1 MEYGN
6 LQDAFR
12 GPFFK
17 SYYNYY
23 DDGLA
28 YYLNNSKIYTIQ
40 KKARNLRNQP
50 KYNFFKNTSYAVN
63 GLKDLIKTET
73 SFKIELI
80 ITIILL
86 PVIIFVDAT
95 LTNKALMFI
104 SLMGMILA
112 ETINSA
118 IERVVDL
125 VTLEH
130 HHMAGRAK
138 DVGSAIVFLSIFIFV
153 VTWSIILIDTYI

>member
-1 MEYGN
+1 M
-6 LQDAFR
+6 
-12 GPFFK
+12 
-17 SYYNYY
+17 
-23 DDGLA
+23 
-28 YYLNNSKIYTIQ
+28 
-40 KKARNLRNQP
+40 RNQP
-50 KYNFFKNTSYAVN
+50 KYNFFKNSTYALK
-63 GLKDLIKTET
+63 GLIDLIKTET

>member
-1 MEYGN
+1 M
-6 LQDAFR
+6 
-12 GPFFK
+12 
-17 SYYNYY
+17 
-23 DDGLA
+23 
-28 YYLNNSKIYTIQ
+28 
-40 KKARNLRNQP
+40 RNQP

-153 VTWSIILIDTYI
+153 VTWSIILIDTYV

>member
-1 MEYGN
+1 M
-6 LQDAFR
+6 
-12 GPFFK
+12 
-17 SYYNYY
+17 
-23 DDGLA
+23 
-28 YYLNNSKIYTIQ
+28 
-40 KKARNLRNQP
+40 RNQP
-50 KYNFFKNTSYAVN
+50 KYNFFKNTSYALK
-63 GLKDLIKTET
+63 GLLDLIKTET

-86 PVIIFVDAT
+86 PVIIFIDAT

-104 SLMGMILA
+104 TLMGMLLA
-112 ETINSA
+112 EATNSA

-138 DVGSAIVFLSIFIFV
+138 DVGSTVVFLSIFIFII
-153 VTWSIILIDTYI
+153 TWAIVLIDTYNK